1 MKYIHEIKL
10 TDVTPFGEMFNHCS
24 DLWNKSQD
32 ESLSEEEKKEASDEW
47 LAKRQALEMG
57 YYNF

>member
-10 TDVTPFGEMFNHCS
+10 TGETPFVEAFNHCS

-32 ESLSEEEKKEASDEW
+32 KSLSEEEREEAYTEWFAKK
-47 LAKRQALEMG
+47 QALEMG
-57 YYNF
+57 Y